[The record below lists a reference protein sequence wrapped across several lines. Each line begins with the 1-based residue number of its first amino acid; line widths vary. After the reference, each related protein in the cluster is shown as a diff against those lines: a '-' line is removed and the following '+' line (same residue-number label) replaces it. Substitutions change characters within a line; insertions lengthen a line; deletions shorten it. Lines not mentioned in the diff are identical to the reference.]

1 MGWLDL
7 VPRAGNLYIGGLH
20 ALYQKPDLFKAAKI
34 THIVSVLDYDLYEND
49 HFKHFKHIQIKLDDD
64 PNEVLL
70 KHFSETNAFIDN
82 ALSNGGAVFVHC
94 AMGKSRS
101 ATIVCC
107 YLMWKYNISPEVALA
122 QLCEGREVCDPN
134 QGFKEQL
141 KVYEFMLKAP
151 NKAEAQSIFQKWLDT
166 RYTGTWY
173 SDYSDSTTTAAVHSF
188 SIHRTN
194 DRHSKNLPA
203 FFKQRLILPLST
215 MPRNT
220 LPLGQGRV
228 TSFEM
233 FREVKYRHVTRL
245 QLEIVR
251 SKFEFLELPGEIRN
265 AIYRIV
271 FAVGF
276 ENIQDFFDKQYA
288 RISVPGLTDQ
298 QRVIDKKQLIK
309 LKRSASSPSIFLLN
323 KQIYRE
329 SRGLFDENTAV
340 FHHGLLSC
348 SKLYRVIAPKV
359 LRTVHNIEITD
370 HGHPIVEK
378 VILRQ
383 SWNGYTRL
391 IKQLAAVLSKGNHN
405 LKNLTI
411 NFTDPAM
418 VQHMTTCVHA
428 IYHCGFRDQM
438 RDALDHLRRVRGVGN
453 VVFKGLNPQQ
463 SAELKAIM
471 ETPPKT
477 FYDLPRE
484 LRDTIYDMSLDWS
497 TISTSINRVVPNK
510 SMLFPAITYPKRT
523 TPTILLLSKTTT
535 SEALSVLH
543 KKPLTLTFPA
553 AHDLPNPSFL
563 PVFNNFISS
572 TLLSNVRKLHIT
584 VESWEWLASLN
595 AAFFSTLTKLEVF
608 KLKVTDEMKDLMLK
622 SPVDGY
628 PDKQMHKYLKE
639 LETLQGLKEVEI
651 TGDIPEGYAKALEGA
666 MTGDGVMPAVPGVG
680 LWRFPT
686 IGGKFVSLE
695 EEMALDL
702 A

>member
-1 MGWLDL
+1 MCSRWSCLDGRRLYLLRLCHL
-7 VPRAGNLYIGGLH
+7 VPLFYYH
-20 ALYQKPDLFKAAKI
+20 PPDYF
-34 THIVSVLDYDLYEND
+34 
-49 HFKHFKHIQIKLDDD
+49 
-64 PNEVLL
+64 
-70 KHFSETNAFIDN
+70 
-82 ALSNGGAVFVHC
+82 
-94 AMGKSRS
+94 
-101 ATIVCC
+101 
-107 YLMWKYNISPEVALA
+107 
-122 QLCEGREVCDPN
+122 
-134 QGFKEQL
+134 
-141 KVYEFMLKAP
+141 
-151 NKAEAQSIFQKWLDT
+151 
-166 RYTGTWY
+166 
-173 SDYSDSTTTAAVHSF
+173 DSTTTAAVYSSSH
-188 SIHRTN
+188 HRTN
-194 DRHSKNLPA
+194 DRYLKNLPA
-203 FFKQRLILPLST
+203 SFKYRLILPLST

-228 TSFEM
+228 NSFEM

-271 FAVGF
+271 LAVGF
-276 ENIQDFFDKQYA
+276 ESIQNFFDKQYA
-288 RISVPGLTDQ
+288 RISVASESDRAIGKD
-298 QRVIDKKQLIK
+298 I
-309 LKRSASSPSIFLLN
+309 LKRSAPSIFLLN

-329 SRGLFDENTAV
+329 ARGLLDENSVV
-340 FHHGLLSC
+340 FHHGILSVG
-348 SKLYRVIAPKV
+348 KLYRVIAPTV
-359 LRTVHNIEITD
+359 LRTVQNIEITD

-378 VILRQ
+378 IILRQ

-405 LKNLTI
+405 LKTLTI

-453 VVFKGLNPQQ
+453 VVFKGLNPEQ
-463 SAELKAIM
+463 SAELKAVM

-595 AAFFSTLTKLEVF
+595 AGFLSTLTKLEVF